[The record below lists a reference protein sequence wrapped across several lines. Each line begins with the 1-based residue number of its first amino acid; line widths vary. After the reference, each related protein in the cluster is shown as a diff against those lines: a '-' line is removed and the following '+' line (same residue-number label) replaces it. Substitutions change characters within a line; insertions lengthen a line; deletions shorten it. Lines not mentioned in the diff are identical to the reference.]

1 MTSQN
6 GQTKVAEGR
15 ELSFFLIPAA
25 VIAAF
30 ALMFVGVVATLN
42 HHQPLTASIETV
54 LAGPSAPQ
62 QREPESNVAV
72 AQAEKR

>member
-54 LAGPSAPQ
+54 LAGPKAPQ
-62 QREPESNVAV
+62 QGEPAPSVAV
-72 AQAEKR
+72 AQAEER